1 VATCT
6 REHNH
11 PSKAEADLCS
21 VMWNL
26 QEKPE
31 PLPPWLDAPDDDDPL
46 EDAYGYS
53 RSDLLFGG
61 NW

>member
-1 VATCT
+1 MPECRGCGVALAPHELQLC
-6 REHNH
+6 RECW
-11 PSKAEADLCS
+11 EAT
-21 VMWNL
+21 
-26 QEKPE
+26 E
-31 PLPPWLDAPDDDDPL
+31 DDDGL

>member
-1 VATCT
+1 V
-6 REHNH
+6 NPY
-11 PSKAEADLCS
+11 PSEPPFVMSPVEESEEDADRG
-21 VMWNL
+21 MYD
-26 QEKPE
+26 E
-31 PLPPWLDAPDDDDPL
+31 DDDPL